1 MPPYYYA
8 GVVTVGTPPKVLQP
22 LIESMRFV
30 VNDFQHRT
38 EKRGEYIETQAI
50 IAHGYPWKL
59 RMFPGRGNRG
69 YVSLFI
75 RYAGDDDE
83 YANNYNGNNTG
94 NSNNSAA
101 TVTVIGSG
109 MVTARANFIC
119 KHHKKHGEI
128 RNYTK
133 TNDWGFEEFL
143 ERDRIMNNTGN
154 TTNNNNTAST
164 TTTTSSSADQ
174 AQLQEH
180 GFLEENGALIIDVEL
195 QVCEKGPWVNK
206 NSNNYYGRMM
216 MNNNG
221 RYHGNASDAAAA
233 AVWFPNESNTVTLSS
248 TSTSTSTSA
257 PTSSNL
263 NTNKLLML
271 SDNENGNEKITTA
284 GQAGTTMTKKNHFGS
299 LFVSSPDMKN
309 FADVTFLV
317 DGVEFYAH
325 KAVLAVNCPM
335 LLDLVLDYSDNNID
349 DSDADDDDDDDDD
362 NTNVKQQRQ
371 SSSPK
376 QQDCIELQDVKPK
389 VFQRLLEYIYGIR
402 RRMTNDDNKN
412 DNEYVD
418 RNYAKELLL
427 AGNRFGC
434 DELKLYAESV
444 LVQNHLSV
452 ETVSDLLTIADSH
465 SCGLL
470 KEASMALI
478 ANEPQKVMVT
488 SDWYLVEESSR
499 LLTELLLYYNQ
510 HQNQQQ
516 QYNQP
521 LLDEKNNGTS
531 NSNGSNSKSIY
542 HNNLDQ
548 WNVTS
553 LRCYLE
559 ELNLSCDG
567 SREMLINRLLRKEQ

>member
-1 MPPYYYA
+1 M
-8 GVVTVGTPPKVLQP
+8 G
-22 LIESMRFV
+22 
-30 VNDFQHRT
+30 
-38 EKRGEYIETQAI
+38 
-50 IAHGYPWKL
+50 
-59 RMFPGRGNRG
+59 
-69 YVSLFI
+69 
-75 RYAGDDDE
+75 
-83 YANNYNGNNTG
+83 
-94 NSNNSAA
+94 
-101 TVTVIGSG
+101 
-109 MVTARANFIC
+109 
-119 KHHKKHGEI
+119 
-128 RNYTK
+128 
-133 TNDWGFEEFL
+133 
-143 ERDRIMNNTGN
+143 
-154 TTNNNNTAST
+154 
-164 TTTTSSSADQ
+164 
-174 AQLQEH
+174 
-180 GFLEENGALIIDVEL
+180 
-195 QVCEKGPWVNK
+195 
-206 NSNNYYGRMM
+206 
-216 MNNNG
+216 NG
-221 RYHGNASDAAAA
+221 RYHGNASDAAA
-233 AVWFPNESNTVTLSS
+233 AVWFPNESNTVTLS
-248 TSTSTSTSA
+248 STSTSTSA

-299 LFVSSPDMKN
+299 LFVSSADMKN

-362 NTNVKQQRQ
+362 DDNTNVKQQRQ
-371 SSSPK
+371 SLSPK
-376 QQDCIELQDVKPK
+376 QQDCIELQDVKP
-389 VFQRLLEYIYGIR
+389 
-402 RRMTNDDNKN
+402 
-412 DNEYVD
+412 
-418 RNYAKELLL
+418 KELLL

-531 NSNGSNSKSIY
+531 NNNGSNSKSTY